1 MLDRIVAVEVRPDYR
16 LWLRF
21 EDGLEGEV
29 SVGHLVGRGVFAA
42 WEDES
47 AFQKVFIDEESGTV
61 AWPGGLDLAP
71 DVLHSRLSDA
81 SSPLSS
87 AGR

>member
-1 MLDRIVAVEVRPDYR
+1 MLDRIVAAEARPEYR
-16 LWLRF
+16 LWMRF

-29 SVGHLVGRGVFAA
+29 SVAHLVGRGVFAA
-42 WEDES
+42 WADES
-47 AFQKVFIDEESGTV
+47 VFAKVFIDEESGTV

-71 DVLHSRLSDA
+71 DALHSRLSDA
-81 SSPLSS
+81 SSPLTS